1 MFINNIPL
9 SRYILYAAMAVILFA
24 HSIPVIIDGSINDFG
39 KQYLDEVGF
48 APFGIYLAWLIKGS
62 HVISA
67 VLFLINRYVHIAA
80 YVTIFI
86 LMMGIVMIH
95 YEEGWFV
102 VGNGRNGMEF
112 NFLMIIVLCSMIIGQ
127 KDH

>member
-1 MFINNIPL
+1 MFINKIPL
-9 SRYILYAAMAVILFA
+9 SRYILHAAMAVILFA

-39 KQYLDEVGF
+39 KQYLDAVGF

-67 VLFLINRYVHIAA
+67 VLFLINRYVQLAA